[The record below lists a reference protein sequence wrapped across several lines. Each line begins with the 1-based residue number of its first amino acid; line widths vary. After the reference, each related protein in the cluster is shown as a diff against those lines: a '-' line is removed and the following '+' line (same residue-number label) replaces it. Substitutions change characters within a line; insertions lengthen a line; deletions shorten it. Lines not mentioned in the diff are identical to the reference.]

1 MVTRTKRTNVLTA
14 TVFLVF
20 FFTSYASLYA
30 GQSQK
35 STVEKLLDI
44 LEQKG
49 IITEEQ
55 HRDLKD
61 ELGEEE
67 KEQEEQQ
74 QVVEEIKTKEEKR
87 PKVGYKN
94 GFYLEKPEKDFKLKI
109 GGRAYGDFRA
119 YNSDHPSNDEF
130 YVSRAR
136 IYLSGTIYKY
146 FDFKV
151 QADFGKGSS
160 KLKDGFVKLTYFPAA
175 QIMAGQF
182 KAPFSLEKMT
192 SSKYFTFI
200 ERSLPADNLPPDRD
214 VGLMVHGAYKPMGLY
229 YGAGIFNGARANES
243 DADDHKDF
251 VGRLAMT
258 PFTERG
264 PSFLKGLHLGFS
276 TSYGEQDVEYPND
289 KDSIWN
295 KGELKTAGDSEF
307 FQLNNGV
314 VHDGKRTRLGTELA
328 WVMGP
333 VTLQGEWMRVDLDDM
348 ENFRGDSHD
357 LSMKGY
363 YVSLSY
369 FITGEERNYGVSR
382 AAFKRTK
389 IKRIFDPARGQW
401 GAFQLCIRYDRLE
414 VSDGFF
420 DHGYVNERDYTDRAS
435 GVTVGI
441 NWYFNDMMR
450 FMLNYNHVDFDDY
463 VQDADGDWED
473 AFLARF
479 QLDF

>member
-1 MVTRTKRTNVLTA
+1 MLTRTKGSNFLTA
-14 TVFLVF
+14 SVFLVF
-20 FFTSYASLYA
+20 FFTSCTSLYA
-30 GQSQK
+30 DQSQK
-35 STVEKLLDI
+35 TTVEKLLDI
-44 LEQKG
+44 LQDKG
-49 IITEEQ
+49 IITEKQ
-55 HRDLKD
+55 HEELTE
-61 ELGEEE
+61 ELGVEK
-67 KEQEEQQ
+67 KEQEEQEK
-74 QVVEEIKTKEEKR
+74 VVQEIKTKEEKR

-94 GFYLEKPEKDFKLKI
+94 GFFLETPEKDFKLKV

-151 QADFGKGSS
+151 QADFGKGDS
-160 KLKDGFVKLTYFPAA
+160 KLKDGFINLNYFPSV
-175 QIMAGQF
+175 QIKMGQF
-182 KAPFSLEKMT
+182 KAPFSLERMT
-192 SSKYFTFI
+192 SSKYITFI
-200 ERSLPADNLPPDRD
+200 ERTLPVDNLTPDRD
-214 VGLMVHGAYKPMGLY
+214 VGLMVHGAYRPVGLH
-229 YGAGIFNGARANES
+229 YGAGIFNGARSNES

-258 PFTERG
+258 PFTERV
-264 PSFLKGLHLGFS
+264 S
-276 TSYGEQDVEYPND
+276 TSYGEQDTAYPGD
-289 KDSIWN
+289 RDSIWN

-307 FQLNNGV
+307 FQLNDGV
-314 VHDGKRTRLGTELA
+314 VHDGKRTRFGTELA

-348 ENFRGDSHD
+348 ENRWGESHD

-363 YVSLSY
+363 YVALSY
-369 FITGEERNYGVSR
+369 FITGEEQNYSVSQ
-382 AAFKRTK
+382 AFFKRPK
-389 IKRIFDPARGQW
+389 IKRVFDPSRGEW
-401 GAFQLCIRYDRLE
+401 GAFQLCIRYDRLD

-420 DHGYVNERDYTDRAS
+420 DHGYVNEREYTDRAS

-441 NWYFNDMMR
+441 NWYFNDMVRLM
-450 FMLNYNHVDFDDY
+450 FNYNHVHFDDY
-463 VQDADGDWED
+463 VEDADGDWED